1 METKGTATA
10 SDNGSAGTTARGHDS
25 FNAGVHETI
34 DKVADA
40 ARPVVDR
47 VAASAHGAVDSVAD
61 AATHAAESLSAKGE
75 QLKDAQA
82 RVTDGLLEYM
92 RAKPLT
98 SLGIAVA
105 AGFLLSKV
113 LGSGS
118 R

>member
-1 METKGTATA
+1 MENTIKATA
-10 SDNGSAGTTARGHDS
+10 ADSGASATTRGHE
-25 FNAGVHETI
+25 FKAGAHETI

-40 ARPVVDR
+40 ARPAVER
-47 VAASAHGAVDSVAD
+47 VADSAHGAVDSVAN
-61 AATHAAESLSAKGE
+61 AATHAAETLSAKGD
-75 QLKDAQA
+75 QIKHAQE

-105 AGFLLSKV
+105 AGFILSKV